1 MEQRALELSLEYRYM
16 FVTDITNCYGSVNPQ
31 AFCWAFTL
39 KDTPFQNSQN
49 VQIAK
54 NIQKYLSAF
63 QQGRNI
69 GIPQGSTIFD
79 FVGEIILGYS
89 DLLLHLAIAKDGI
102 KEKYEIIRYRDD
114 YRIFCNDKNVL
125 ERISYILQQVLE
137 ALNFRMNSQKTMI
150 SDSIVTDSIKP
161 DKLTYIYNTP
171 IYSKKGVDFDS
182 FEKDK

>member
-1 MEQRALELSLEYRYM
+1 MCGNTNWDAIKNLFEKFTVPHISSCAIPIVPQTAEPFHKSATIFNWWNSMEQRALELSLEYRYM

-39 KDTPFQNSQN
+39 KDTPFQNSKN

-89 DLLLHLAIAKDGI
+89 DLLLHLAIAKEGI
-102 KEKYEIIRYRDD
+102 KEKYEIIRYRGD
-114 YRIFCNDKNVL
+114 YRIFCWL
-125 ERISYILQQVLE
+125 CH
-137 ALNFRMNSQKTMI
+137 
-150 SDSIVTDSIKP
+150 
-161 DKLTYIYNTP
+161 
-171 IYSKKGVDFDS
+171 
-182 FEKDK
+182 